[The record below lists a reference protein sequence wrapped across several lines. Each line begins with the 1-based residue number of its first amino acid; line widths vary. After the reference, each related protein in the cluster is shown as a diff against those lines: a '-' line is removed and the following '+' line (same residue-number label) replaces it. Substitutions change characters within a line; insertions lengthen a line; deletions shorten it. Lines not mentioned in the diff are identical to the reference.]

1 MPRTKGLG
9 IIRAQPIFLIII
21 LAVVGLYLFSQ
32 FFVQVEKTASWEFTL
47 PADVSATTLM
57 VFKILIIGI
66 VTYGA
71 MILAG
76 KFGSPLGKRDAFT
89 LILLGIGVWF
99 LWDKFIGP
107 LLQSGTIEDMASKFA
122 RVILRP

>member
-1 MPRTKGLG
+1 MPRIRSRG
-9 IIRAQPIFLIII
+9 IRAQPIFLMIM
-21 LAVVGLYLFSQ
+21 LAMVGLYLFSQ
-32 FFVQVEKTASWEFTL
+32 FFVQVEKTADWEFTL
-47 PADVSATTLM
+47 PEDVSATTLM
-57 VFKILIIGI
+57 VFKILILGI

-71 MILAG
+71 LILAG
-76 KFGSPLGKRDAFT
+76 KLGTPLVKRDAFT

-122 RVILRP
+122 QVVFK